1 MSCKSKSHCCYSPN
15 EAEQGRRHDH
25 SLCGTRRSDRLVSAV
40 GAEVLT
46 QPGPSMA
53 TVVVTGIVS
62 GFVILTLVIVAFS
75 MVVLDLSFGA
85 AIGFGL
91 FTGAFGGAG
100 FGGMMGGVVA
110 VVRGVDGH
118 S

>member
-25 SLCGTRRSDRLVSAV
+25 SLCGTSRSDRLVSAV

-75 MVVLDLSFGA
+75 MVVLRSEERRVGKEWVSTCRSRWA
-85 AIGFGL
+85 PW
-91 FTGAFGGAG
+91 
-100 FGGMMGGVVA
+100 
-110 VVRGVDGH
+110 H
-118 S
+118 

>member
-25 SLCGTRRSDRLVSAV
+25 SLCGTSRSDRLVSAV

-46 QPGPSMA
+46 QPGPSME

-62 GFVILTLVIVAFS
+62 GFVILTSVFVAFS
-75 MVVLDLSFGA
+75 MVVLDLSFGV
-85 AIGFGL
+85 AIGCGL
-91 FTGAFGGAG
+91 VTGAFGGG
-100 FGGMMGGVVA
+100 VCGRGWGGVGPGA
-110 VVRGVDGH
+110 RGVY
-118 S
+118 

>member
-25 SLCGTRRSDRLVSAV
+25 SLCGTSRSDRLVSAV

-53 TVVVTGIVS
+53 PVVVTGIVS

-75 MVVLDLSFGA
+75 MVFLDMSVGA
-85 AIGFGL
+85 AIGFCLVNVADVGV
-91 FTGAFGGAG
+91 G
-100 FGGMMGGVVA
+100 FGGRSGGVVA
-110 VVRGVDGH
+110 GGR
-118 S
+118 